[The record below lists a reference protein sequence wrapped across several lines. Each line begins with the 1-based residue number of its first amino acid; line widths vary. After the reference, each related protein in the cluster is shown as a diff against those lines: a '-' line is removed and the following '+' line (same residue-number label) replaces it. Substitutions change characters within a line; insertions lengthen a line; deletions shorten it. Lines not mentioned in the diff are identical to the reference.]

1 MEEKTVFFKVSS
13 ALKNLIGRELITND
27 YVAVFELVKNSFD
40 AYAKEI
46 NVTFDLKENTITIK
60 DDGHGMSPDDIIN
73 KWLFIGYS
81 EKKDDDSG
89 HMSGNKG
96 IGRFSCDRLGSSLL
110 LSSTK
115 DGVCSEITIN
125 WDEFENNQN
134 DEIQDLNLSL
144 RTSQTND
151 GSGTFLVISNLR
163 NDWKIETVEK
173 AKLQLEKLVSPN
185 SLDAVSK
192 LFVTVINADGTR
204 GEKQRIENHVFD
216 SLSRKSVFVRTS
228 FENRLIKTELFDSG
242 KRILY
247 NVSRNVSL
255 IKSAL
260 MQVFFLDQSAK
271 IVFKNSTSMSVK
283 DYGNVFLYRNKF
295 RVFPYGETNYDLFG
309 LSQRKSQGYNRYLG
323 PREILGWI
331 DLTDKKN
338 CFIEATSRDS
348 GFIMNEYSKELEE
361 CYMEYVHRPLEK
373 YVDIINYGNISL
385 DAMINDENFSVIL
398 DSIKNSFSF
407 KETIQTSLDEGF
419 FVKTSDEYKI
429 NQLKKGSISAKDRK
443 SIVSD
448 IQKKYLNQIS
458 EIKKQDRII
467 KKQKKEQQDLHSEIE
482 RKNRLIV
489 DTNPSRQKVLEH
501 DLGIVTKRLEK
512 AIQSLGYF
520 LPTVKDERFKNSLAS
535 ISICLSRIKGIRN
548 LTLKTNGDINS
559 KEVINFGD
567 FLEEYSK
574 IDDTLGVNVSINQ
587 VEKFELEMDKFDL
600 TTIYDN
606 LLSNAIGFDAKNF
619 DIFTYSNRVEFISDS
634 YNGEDVDVSRVFDFG
649 YSTRRKGTGMGMYIV
664 KQVCCENNLIPS
676 FRIIE
681 NTNKVCVEIKK
692 DETNN

>member
-46 NVTFDLKENTITIK
+46 NVTFDLKGNTITIK

-96 IGRFSCDRLGSSLL
+96 IGRFSCDRLGSSLF

-115 DGVCSEITIN
+115 DGVCSEIAIN

-151 GSGTFLVISNLR
+151 GNGTILIISNLR
-163 NDWKIETVEK
+163 SEWKNNVVER
-173 AKLQLEKLVSPN
+173 AKLQLEKLISPN
-185 SLDAVSK
+185 SLDDVSK
-192 LFVTVINADGTR
+192 LFVTVINAEGIR
-204 GEKQRIENHVFD
+204 GERQRIENHVFD
-216 SLSRKSVFVRTS
+216 LLSKKSVFVRTT
-228 FENRLIKTELFDSG
+228 FESRLIKTELFDGG

-247 NVSRNVSL
+247 NVSHNYTL
-255 IKSAL
+255 IKTAL
-260 MQVFFLDQSAK
+260 MQVFFVDQSAK
-271 IVFKNSTSMSVK
+271 STFRINTSMNVK

-331 DLTDKKN
+331 DLTDKN
-338 CFIEATSRDS
+338 NHFIESTSRDS
-348 GFIMNEYSKELEE
+348 GFILNEYSKELEE
-361 CYMEYVHRPLEK
+361 CYMEYVHKPLEK
-373 YVDIINYGNISL
+373 YVDILYYGNVSL
-385 DAMINDENFSVIL
+385 EAMANDENYSVVL
-398 DSIKNSFSF
+398 EGIKQSFSF
-407 KETIQTSLDEGF
+407 KDTIQTSFDEDF
-419 FVKTSDEYKI
+419 FISESDTFKI
-429 NQLKKGSISAKDRK
+429 KSLEEGHLTAKERK
-443 SIVSD
+443 RIISD
-448 IQKKYLNQIS
+448 IQKKYVSQLS
-458 EIKKQDRII
+458 EIKKQDTII
-467 KKQKKEQQDLHSEIE
+467 KRQKKKQDDLANEIE
-482 RKNRLIV
+482 RKNRFIV
-489 DTNPSRQKVLEH
+489 DSNPSRQKVLEH
-501 DLGIVTKRLEK
+501 DLGIVIKRLEK
-512 AIQSLGYF
+512 SLQSLDDF
-520 LPTVKDERFKNSLAS
+520 LPTVNDEKFKNSLAS

-574 IDDTLGVNVSINQ
+574 IDDTLGVNVSVNQ
-587 VEKFELEMDKFDL
+587 IEKFELEIDKFDL

-606 LLSNAIGFDAKNF
+606 LLSNAIGFDAKSF

-634 YNGEDVDVSRVFDFG
+634 YHGEDIDIPRVFDFG

-664 KQVCCENNLIPS
+664 KQVCCDNNLTPY
-676 FRIIE
+676 FKIIE
-681 NTNKVCVEIKK
+681 GTNKVCVEIKK